1 MSNEPQD
8 PSEEYDAKHGK
19 TPDAEAQ
26 KPSGLTEAK
35 NKAAECCNP
44 MKNLSSK

>member
-1 MSNEPQD
+1 MNSEPKD

-19 TPDAEAQ
+19 TTDAETQ
-26 KPSGLTEAK
+26 RPSGLTEAK

-44 MKNLSSK
+44 FKNLSKE